1 MGEFFD
7 AEQGGPLRLELR
19 SVDGR
24 DFTLLRRIAFRSDH
38 YAECF
43 VVPADLRHFTTDLAS
58 VPALFT
64 WLVPKSGDFLPA
76 AVLHDGLVRPDG
88 FLGPDTDRHGQPF
101 ARPEADHIFREAMI
115 GLGTGRVR
123 AWLMWSAVTLST
135 IWHSGQRLLR
145 AAMIG
150 VLGTILVLGVLA
162 TLDFFDLVNVVPWM
176 GGTVTPWWWELLGG
190 AAGAVLIPAVLG
202 LTWGRFRTAGVITGI
217 ALALLLHV
225 TVALALLVGL
235 YQVVE
240 RIVSGPADQD
250 GVRTRDRAQAQRRAQ
265 AEPRHTA

>member
-24 DFTLLRRIAFRSDH
+24 DFTLLRQIGYRSDH
-38 YAECF
+38 YEECF
-43 VVPADLRHFTTDLAS
+43 VVPADLRRFTTDLAS

-76 AVLHDGLVRPDG
+76 AVLHDALVRPG
-88 FLGPDTDRHGQPF
+88 AFIGPDLDRHGEPF

-135 IWHSGQRLLR
+135 MWHSGRTLTR
-145 AAMIG
+145 AVLVG
-150 VLGTILVLGVLA
+150 LLGTVAVLGVLA
-162 TLDFFDLVNVVPWM
+162 TLDFFDVIDLVPWM
-176 GGTVTPWWWELLGG
+176 GGPSTPWALKLLTG
-190 AAGAVLIPAVLG
+190 ALGALLIPAVLS
-202 LTWGRFRTAGVITGI
+202 LSWGRFWRAGAITGV
-217 ALALLLHV
+217 ALAFLLHV
-225 TVALALLVGL
+225 TVALALLVLL
-235 YQVVE
+235 YRVVE
-240 RIVSGPADQD
+240 RLVSGPADRE
-250 GVRTRDRAQAQRRAQ
+250 GIRTRDRD
-265 AEPRHTA
+265 AETSPSRLP